1 MLQFVLTSFLLL
13 SYEVYLFSNRK
24 KVPYVVLLYALHICF
39 FPENRGRGGHRE
51 YTDNINKCRIKE
63 QDERQDKGLRSS

>member
-51 YTDNINKCRIKE
+51 YTE
-63 QDERQDKGLRSS
+63 TV